1 MPPVGRL
8 WPSDDDEED
17 GIVVGTSVFQDAT
30 WGTCPRYSIAP
41 FSVQDDND
49 VVVEDKRDVVVVDD
63 EEYDANHLMSF
74 PPNIEDDRTFADLVG
89 DDQERG
95 GGHIT
100 LIMMMV
106 VMMMLVAV
114 VMMMM

>member
-1 MPPVGRL
+1 MPAVGWL
-8 WPSDDDEED
+8 WPSDDDDDDDDDEED

-63 EEYDANHLMSF
+63 EEYDAN
-74 PPNIEDDRTFADLVG
+74 
-89 DDQERG
+89 
-95 GGHIT
+95 
-100 LIMMMV
+100 
-106 VMMMLVAV
+106 
-114 VMMMM
+114 